1 MLSKTSKEPILVS
14 VSDYGAMESIA
25 YDGAP
30 VSAMDA
36 SMESTLM
43 IKLRYSL
50 EHSMC
55 QYYSGI

>member
-1 MLSKTSKEPILVS
+1 MLSKTSKEQILVS

-30 VSAMDA
+30 VSGIA